1 MTITALNP
9 VKLQASDSFKTVK
22 QIWRAEAFPCPTWQR
37 GAFDAYHGRRPEFVS
52 AQYMKGYCDQLRE
65 LPIDAKGN
73 IEWFR
78 YRVNGGWKLTD
89 NI

>member
-1 MTITALNP
+1 MSTITTLDKPQVQESA
-9 VKLQASDSFKTVK
+9 QTVK
-22 QIWRAEAFPCPTWQR
+22 QIWRDEVFPCPTWQR
-37 GAFDAYHGRRPEFVS
+37 GAFDAYYGRRPEFAS
-52 AQYMKGYCDQLRE
+52 AQYMKGYCQQLQE
-65 LPIDAKGN
+65 LPVDESGN